1 MKEITPEEMDRLEE
15 EMKQLEA
22 GLEQKN
28 ESKKERTTGTVILVL
43 VIAAFIGLLLC
54 RLFGFLGSSGGT

>member
-1 MKEITPEEMDRLEE
+1 MRELNPEEM
-15 EMKQLEA
+15 
-22 GLEQKN
+22 EQKN
-28 ESKKERTTGTVILVL
+28 ESKKERITGIIIIVL